1 MNSSAVRLLVV
12 VALWLG
18 ALPAFAQDAPDP
30 ATIDQGQG
38 QDELAPA
45 LGATPTPTA
54 DAAAVIA
61 QWGPVPAIGSDA
73 DQAVA
78 GRWFRKQN
86 DERAKWGVPTATRDP
101 YLDWAAENLMRST
114 LGQPLLPQPA
124 GVVKSAVIAAS
135 PRSDQTVLGGAEPEF
150 WTVSDDLWVAWREGS
165 LAQPMAE
172 AMALWEADHPGEP
185 YYSPDG
191 YLRLF
196 KLRQTPR
203 FDPYRVIGV
212 AGRVNPNNSTPI
224 AVPSAAQGKLEQI
237 APGSVAA
244 YQPVIYPDNLIAVV
258 GYDPWLTSDGTLRP

>member
-1 MNSSAVRLLVV
+1 VNSSAVRLLVV

-18 ALPAFAQDAPDP
+18 ALPAFAQDVPDP
-30 ATIDQGQG
+30 ATADQGQG
-38 QDELAPA
+38 QDEQAPA
-45 LGATPTPTA
+45 LDATPTPTA
-54 DAAAVIA
+54 DAVAVIA
-61 QWGPVPAIGSDA
+61 QWGPAPVIGSDA

-124 GVVKSAVIAAS
+124 GVVKPAVIATS

-212 AGRVNPNNSTPI
+212 AGRVNANNSTPI